1 MFQNI
6 DMLLFIFYGIPQM
19 FCDLN
24 IEKFIKKHK
33 IREIWLK
40 FLSYIFPYLSG
51 CVLSNIEKSNDIIF
65 IFPSM
70 FPDLNMTTKLSF
82 WIELIASLILYDDA
96 CSGVIGNPRNVTF
109 KLDVPT
115 EGIFL

>member
-40 FLSYIFPYLSG
+40 FLF
-51 CVLSNIEKSNDIIF
+51 
-65 IFPSM
+65 
-70 FPDLNMTTKLSF
+70 
-82 WIELIASLILYDDA
+82 
-96 CSGVIGNPRNVTF
+96 
-109 KLDVPT
+109 
-115 EGIFL
+115 